1 MDRCMEL
8 NRKHLCAELC
18 VTRPCWHFEYELA
31 SSWHNPHLESLS
43 NFWQRLF
50 QTFDSGQA
58 EYLQREREAP
68 LSFEPCHLPNIGIN
82 IFKLPHSGWRAVPL
96 VLRQILGDLGATTI
110 QQGIDFIVHL
120 PGERERKR
128 QRQRKVLDGVGIFK
142 IFEVFPDIYEL
153 K

>member
-1 MDRCMEL
+1 
-8 NRKHLCAELC
+8 
-18 VTRPCWHFEYELA
+18 
-31 SSWHNPHLESLS
+31 
-43 NFWQRLF
+43 
-50 QTFDSGQA
+50 
-58 EYLQREREAP
+58 
-68 LSFEPCHLPNIGIN
+68 
-82 IFKLPHSGWRAVPL
+82 VPL

-120 PGERERKR
+120 PEERERKRQR